1 MCIRDSSIPT
11 PITLGT
17 NPSLE
22 LDKRVSEGPI
32 ENEDG
37 TFDLTY
43 EIRVENTG
51 DIPLVIDSLLDSLDI
66 TFADAAAW
74 EIIRLESEHF
84 DINDGYDGAGDY
96 NLINGPETL
105 NVGDAGAVFL
115 GVRVSPTETA
125 TNYLNSCLLYTSPSP
140 RDRTRSRMPSSA

>member
-1 MCIRDSSIPT
+1 M
-11 PITLGT
+11 
-17 NPSLE
+17 
-22 LDKRVSEGPI
+22 
-32 ENEDG
+32 
-37 TFDLTY
+37 TY

-125 TNYLNSCLLYTSPSP
+125 TNYLNSASVFGESIIGGALEGTGLSDAANVPVNLVCQNTIICPAFPDLSLIHISEP
-140 RDRTRSRMPSSA
+140 TRPY